1 MLSSSAAF
9 PRPRARVQ
17 AMQGAVVRRLAL
29 RARVEGT
36 QGRGRRHAL
45 ARPGLAPCALWRVQG
60 MPGRVWARRFL
71 PVAVRFFIESVLG
84 LAQVS
89 EGKVMDMMVR
99 W

>member
-17 AMQGAVVRRLAL
+17 AMQGAVVRLLAL
-29 RARVEGT
+29 RASVEGT

-45 ARPGLAPCALWRVQG
+45 ARPGLAPCALWRG
-60 MPGRVWARRFL
+60 MGVPGRVWARRFL
-71 PVAVRFFIESVLG
+71 PVAVTFFVEAGLG

-89 EGKVMDMMVR
+89 VKELVDMVV
-99 W
+99 